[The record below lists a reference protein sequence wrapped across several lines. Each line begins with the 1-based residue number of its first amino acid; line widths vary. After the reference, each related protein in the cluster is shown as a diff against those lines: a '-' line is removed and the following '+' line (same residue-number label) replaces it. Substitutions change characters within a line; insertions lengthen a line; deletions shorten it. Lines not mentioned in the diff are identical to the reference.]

1 MLRIREGQMAAFASA
16 AVRQFADDLQEFLK
30 FHFPQPCRALGG
42 DVEVTA
48 FVQRAIRES
57 QSVGVDSANG
67 VQALATVWLQFGFRF
82 ERSPL
87 REWARNILAH
97 PSLPGEA
104 KARSIF
110 ERHEAETQGSILIV
124 F

>member
-1 MLRIREGQMAAFASA
+1 MLRIREAQLAAFGSA
-16 AVRQFADDLQEFLK
+16 ATRQFAEELREFLEV
-30 FHFPQPCRALGG
+30 HFPQSCCALGG
-42 DVEVTA
+42 DAEFTA
-48 FVQRAIRES
+48 FVQRAIHEARAL
-57 QSVGVDSANG
+57 GVESANG

-87 REWARNILAH
+87 KEWARNILAH

-104 KARSIF
+104 KALSIF
-110 ERHEAETQGSILIV
+110 ERHEAETQGSILIA